1 VTQEPSKFKR
11 IGFAPGWAV
20 IGIFLILAF
29 AAITLARDFLMP
41 TTLAVLLFF
50 VFIPLRRA
58 LDRFGIPPAIT
69 AGLITLAL
77 LGALALLL
85 TLLMG
90 PAGEMIANGDK
101 ILAQLNTKMADLRGA
116 LHDVQA
122 TIKTLGEMSGGSE
135 SRIVAQSDSGGVL
148 FQAMTVTPALL
159 GQLIFMLF
167 LLFFLIS
174 SGDLIYLKIV
184 QSFDTMREKRR
195 AYSALREIEA
205 SLGNYLGTITLIN
218 AGLGLA
224 IGLTMAAWGM
234 PAPAMFGVIGFL
246 VNYIPYLGAI
256 SGTALALAVALI
268 SFNGFLTPLLVAA
281 SYLGLTTLEGQLIT
295 PYFVSRRLQMNT
307 VVVFLAVAL
316 WAWLWSVLGMIVA
329 VPMLVV
335 ISVLCEHIPG
345 LEKLGNFL
353 AGDAAPPL
361 EAATIPP
368 LPQNVDEES

>member
-1 VTQEPSKFKR
+1 MTQVPSKFKR

-41 TTLAVLLFF
+41 TTLAILLFF
-50 VFIPLRRA
+50 VFIPVRRA

-77 LGALALLL
+77 LGGLALLL

-90 PAGEMIANGDK
+90 PAGEMIANGDQ

-122 TIKTLGEMSGGSE
+122 TIKTLGEMSGGNE
-135 SRIVAQSDSGGVL
+135 GKIVAQTDSGGVL
-148 FQAMTVTPALL
+148 FQAMTLTPALL
-159 GQLIFMLF
+159 GQLVFMLF

-195 AYSALREIEA
+195 AYAALREIEA

-218 AGLGLA
+218 AALGLA
-224 IGLTMAAWGM
+224 IGLAMAAWGM
-234 PAPAMFGVIGFL
+234 PAPAMFGVIAFL

-256 SGTALALAVALI
+256 SGTILALAVALV
-268 SFNGFLTPLLVAA
+268 SFDGFWYPCLTAA

-353 AGDAAPPL
+353 AGDTEPAPDSDPTL
-361 EAATIPP
+361 ALQPRADD
-368 LPQNVDEES
+368 LP